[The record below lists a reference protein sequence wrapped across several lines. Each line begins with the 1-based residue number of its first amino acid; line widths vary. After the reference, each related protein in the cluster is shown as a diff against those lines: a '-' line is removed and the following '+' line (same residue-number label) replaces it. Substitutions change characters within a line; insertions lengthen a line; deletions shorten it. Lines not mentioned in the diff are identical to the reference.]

1 MAFFRTAS
9 GCRPGFNYLNASS
22 SQYPSSLP
30 DSSVGEMARL
40 PGSAFS
46 PQGSNNSGEYTE
58 ELWQACAGPLVSVP
72 KVGQRVWYFP
82 QGHMEQVAAS
92 TGQPQGTDQQMPQ
105 YNLSSQI
112 LCRVM
117 NRSLSAEADTDE
129 VFAQLALVPES
140 EGADL
145 SAVDEEESIVPPTR
159 NVRLFTKIL
168 TASDTS
174 THGGFSVLRKHAE
187 DCLPSLDMSQENP
200 SQELMATDL
209 HGQEWK
215 FRHTYRGHPR
225 RHLLTTGWSYFVSQK
240 KLVAGDAVVFLRGE
254 NGELRVGIR
263 RTKCQ
268 QTSQSSNVLTSH
280 CMHMGVIATAAHAV
294 QTRTMFSVFY
304 KPRASPSSFVVP
316 VEKLM
321 ASLSN
326 KLSVGMRFKMKFEGE
341 DATERSYS
349 GTITGIE
356 DLNAACW
363 PNSKWRSLR
372 VNWDEMTNPDRISPW
387 EIELCVHSQA
397 PSIMS
402 PGPKSKR
409 MRAAPTM
416 DSGSSNKVASQESS
430 ITSSWSKLPGSLQ
443 GHELQAGGAGAA
455 HALSL
460 GGVPKGH
467 PYVYGKQ
474 CEQQLDY
481 GASAAEGLNTVQSRA
496 APLQGRWLVS
506 GPADPCQRQH
516 SLYPDHLQQK
526 LGVENVDPCL
536 RQHSLHLQQQQGE
549 GEDTYSFFPL
559 SCITAGAES
568 EHFNNSQMQNPAN
581 GNIQSIPGPWQQSS
595 CPPFMSVRPNEASSV
610 RPFTPLVSTSSGV
623 LQSGLDKP
631 QVLLQHHAL
640 SCSPLSPFAPWES
653 VKQEKPVDNGCKLFG
668 FSLPVPQKLTKQS
681 PGFVEEHVD
690 AKGEATSQ
698 APPYIHENELPQ
710 QSHMPEKS
718 VSSEPE
724 ISDSTCLKASKDG
737 DSRGLSNPPAIRSCT
752 KVIKKGSMVGRGVD
766 LSKYD
771 NYKKLIEELEGMF
784 HIEGELSDPDKG
796 WQVAYSDDEGD
807 MMHVGDDPW
816 MEFCRMVRKIYIFSP
831 EEVRTTGL
839 SQGRTHCTK
848 DEQVACGEAGKAC
861 SQRDVSLPALPG

>member
-1 MAFFRTAS
+1 MAH
-9 GCRPGFNYLNASS
+9 
-22 SQYPSSLP
+22 
-30 DSSVGEMARL
+30 L
-40 PGSAFS
+40 PGAAPS
-46 PQGSNNSGEYTE
+46 PQSMSNPGEYTE

-72 KVGQRVWYFP
+72 KIGQRVWYFP

-92 TGQPQGTDQQMPQ
+92 TGQNQGTGQQMPHC
-105 YNLSSQI
+105 NLPSQI
-112 LCRVM
+112 MCRVM
-117 NRSLSAEADTDE
+117 TRALSAEADTDE
-129 VFAQLALVPES
+129 VFAQLALVPEP
-140 EGADL
+140 EGAE
-145 SAVDEEESIVPPTR
+145 SSVDPEESTASPPR
-159 NVRLFTKIL
+159 MVRLFTKIL

-200 SQELMATDL
+200 SQELTATDL

-263 RTKCQ
+263 RTKRQ

-316 VEKLM
+316 VEKLT
-321 ASLSN
+321 ASVSN
-326 KLSVGMRFKMKFEGE
+326 KLSVGMRFKMKFEGD
-341 DATERSYS
+341 DATERSYA

-372 VNWDEMTNPDRISPW
+372 VNWDEMTNYEQQERISPW

-397 PSIMS
+397 SANLS
-402 PGPKSKR
+402 PAPKSKR
-409 MRAAPTM
+409 IRAASAL
-416 DSGSSNKVASQESS
+416 DIGSSSSRVVSLESS
-430 ITSSWSKLPGSLQ
+430 LSSISSKPPGSLQ
-443 GHELQAGGAGAA
+443 GHELQVGGAGV
-455 HALSL
+455 LNV
-460 GGVPKGH
+460 GGVLRSH
-467 PYVYGKQ
+467 QHVYGKQ

-481 GASAAEGLNTVQSRA
+481 GASAAEGLNMLPTQVP
-496 APLQGRWLVS
+496 PLQARWLVA
-506 GPADPCQRQH
+506 GNVDPCQRQH
-516 SLYPDHLQQK
+516 SLHPDHLQQQ
-526 LGVENVDPCL
+526 LGVDNVDPCL
-536 RQHSLHLQQQQGE
+536 LQQSLHSDQLQQQTE
-549 GEDTYSFFPL
+549 RDEAYSFFPL
-559 SCITAGAES
+559 SGITSNTGDEQFS
-568 EHFNNSQMQNPAN
+568 DSVSTQIHNVNMQF
-581 GNIQSIPGPWQQSS
+581 IPGPWQPSPHS
-595 CPPFMSVRPNEASSV
+595 TFMSVRANEVSSA
-610 RPFTPLVSTSSGV
+610 RPFIPLLPKSSNTM
-623 LQSGLDKP
+623 LQSGQEKP
-631 QVLLQHHAL
+631 QLLPQHHTL
-640 SCSPLSPFAPWES
+640 SYSPLSSFAPWES
-653 VKQEKPVDNGCKLFG
+653 HKQDKPIDTGCKLFG
-668 FSLPVPQKLTKQS
+668 FSLTKSPLPSKLMKQG

-690 AKGEATSQ
+690 GKGEATSQ
-698 APPYIHENELPQ
+698 APPHTHENELPQ

-718 VSSEPE
+718 ASSEPE
-724 ISDSTCLKASKDG
+724 ISDSTCLKVSKDG
-737 DSRGLSNPPAIRSCT
+737 DSRSLSNPPTIRSCT

-766 LSKYD
+766 LSKFD
-771 NYKKLIEELEGMF
+771 GYKKLIEELEGMF

-807 MMHVGDDPW
+807 VMHVGDDPW

-839 SQGRTHCTK
+839 SQGRINCTR
-848 DEQVACGEAGKAC
+848 DEHMACREAGKTC
-861 SQRDVSLPALPG
+861 DPRDTSVPALPG

>member
-1 MAFFRTAS
+1 MAFFRPP
-9 GCRPGFNYLNASS
+9 RPGFNYLNASS
-22 SQYPSSLP
+22 PYPS
-30 DSSVGEMARL
+30 DSSVGEIAQL
-40 PGSAFS
+40 PGAALP
-46 PQGSNNSGEYTE
+46 PQSMSNPGDYTE

-72 KVGQRVWYFP
+72 KIGERVWYFP

-92 TGQPQGTDQQMPQ
+92 TGQHQGTGQQMPQ
-105 YNLSSQI
+105 YNLPSQI
-112 LCRVM
+112 MCRVM

-129 VFAQLALVPES
+129 VFAQLALLPETA
-140 EGADL
+140 EL
-145 SAVDEEESIVPPTR
+145 SADPEESTDPPPART
-159 NVRLFTKIL
+159 VRLFTKIL

-200 SQELMATDL
+200 SQELTATDL

-263 RTKCQ
+263 RTKRQ

-294 QTRTMFSVFY
+294 TTRTLFSVFY
-304 KPRASPSSFVVP
+304 KPRASSSSFVVP
-316 VEKLM
+316 VEKLT
-321 ASLSN
+321 ASVSN

-341 DATERSYS
+341 DATERSYA

-372 VNWDEMTNPDRISPW
+372 VNWDEMTNHEQRERISPW

-397 PSIMS
+397 PANLS
-402 PGPKSKR
+402 PAPKSKR
-409 MRAAPTM
+409 LRAASTLDLGSRASLESSLSSISSKP
-416 DSGSSNKVASQESS
+416 SGS
-430 ITSSWSKLPGSLQ
+430 LP
-443 GHELQAGGAGAA
+443 GHELQAGGSGV
-455 HALSL
+455 LSV
-460 GGVPKGH
+460 GGVLRNH
-467 PYVYGKQ
+467 QHVYGKQ
-474 CEQQLDY
+474 YEQQLDY
-481 GASAAEGLNTVQSRA
+481 GTPAAEGFNMLQSQV
-496 APLQGRWLVS
+496 APLQARWLVA
-506 GPADPCQRQH
+506 GNVDPCQHQH
-516 SLYPDHLQQK
+516 SLYPDHLQQQQ
-526 LGVENVDPCL
+526 GVDNADPCL
-536 RQHSLHLQQQQGE
+536 RQQSLRSDQLQQQTGRE
-549 GEDTYSFFPL
+549 ETYSFFPL
-559 SCITAGAES
+559 SCITSNAEGEQFSDPVSSQIHNAANANMQFVPGSWQPSPRSTFMPVLTS
-568 EHFNNSQMQNPAN
+568 ENS
-581 GNIQSIPGPWQQSS
+581 SS
-595 CPPFMSVRPNEASSV
+595 
-610 RPFTPLVSTSSGV
+610 RPFIPLVPTSSNAM

-631 QVLLQHHAL
+631 QLLAQHQTL
-640 SCSPLSPFAPWES
+640 GYSSLSPFAPWEYL
-653 VKQEKPVDNGCKLFG
+653 KQDKPVDTGCKLFG
-668 FSLPVPQKLTKQS
+668 FSLTQPSKLTKQG
-681 PGFVEEHVD
+681 PGLVEEHVEGKGD
-690 AKGEATSQ
+690 ASSQ
-698 APPYIHENELPQ
+698 APPHTHENELPQ

-724 ISDSTCLKASKDG
+724 ISDNTCFKVSKDG
-737 DSRGLSNPPAIRSCT
+737 DSRSLSNPPTIRSCT

-766 LSKYD
+766 LSKFD
-771 NYKKLIEELEGMF
+771 GYKKLIEELEGMF

-839 SQGRTHCTK
+839 LQGRTHSTR
-848 DEQVACGEAGKAC
+848 DEFVACRDVGKAC
-861 SQRDVSLPALPG
+861 DPRDASVPALPG